1 MGDQLAEKNGH
12 PDRTSKI
19 CPVLL
24 YVVSMDVLS
33 LYPSGGNHRS
43 YQWRVLLTQPVVTL
57 RMFGDLGIR
66 QDHDVEATNL
76 YRPDGLRDPKS
87 PSVAEVESPN
97 GYSLG
102 AWNPVVQ
109 WRRR

>member
-1 MGDQLAEKNGH
+1 MKARRLNA
-12 PDRTSKI
+12 PSFWS
-19 CPVLL
+19 VLYNQYHSRLRSISL
-24 YVVSMDVLS
+24 YV
-33 LYPSGGNHRS
+33 GHWKA
-43 YQWRVLLTQPVVTL
+43 YQVITQPVVTL

>member
-43 YQWRVLLTQPVVTL
+43 YQWRVLLELAVSECTRSLMGGGGWSQSADKPV
-57 RMFGDLGIR
+57 
-66 QDHDVEATNL
+66 E
-76 YRPDGLRDPKS
+76 
-87 PSVAEVESPN
+87 
-97 GYSLG
+97 
-102 AWNPVVQ
+102 
-109 WRRR
+109 